1 MIRSRP
7 PQSTPRF
14 GALVGGTLLGTILVL
29 AGLLAAYLT
38 LATPILSNSV
48 PIASDGQ
55 GVPIGLGIWSFALIA
70 GGGLLIAGTN
80 RLAVTVASLRRTGSI
95 GGPAARAL
103 ASMPDAVA
111 VAAGVIPIEGRAIPE
126 VVIGAFGVAVVHAL
140 GSSKQVRHGPAGWE
154 ARTSDGWQ
162 PSDDPLDAAMRD
174 AERMRRWLGMA
185 DLDFIVRVYA
195 ALVVDDRAL
204 ERSPTCAVI
213 STQQIPAWI
222 ASLPRQ
228 RTLTAGRRDRLLSIV
243 ANRATAERGTR
254 GATAE
259 RGGRGANW

>member
-1 MIRSRP
+1 MIHSRP

-14 GALVGGTLLGTILVL
+14 GTLVGGTLFGTILAM
-29 AGLLAAYLT
+29 AGLLTAYLT
-38 LATPILSNSV
+38 LATPILSNAI
-48 PIASDGQ
+48 PTAGGGQ

-80 RLAVTVASLRRTGSI
+80 HLALTVVSLRRTRSI

-103 ASMPDAVA
+103 ASISDEVA
-111 VAAGVIPIEGRAIPE
+111 VAADVIPIEGRAIPE
-126 VVIGAFGVAVVHAL
+126 LVIGAFGVAVVHAL
-140 GSSKQVRHGPAGWE
+140 PSSKQVRHGPAGWE
-154 ARTSDGWQ
+154 ARTNDGWQ
-162 PSDDPLDAAMRD
+162 PVDNPLDAAMRD
-174 AERMRRWLGMA
+174 ADHVRRWLGMA

-222 ASLPRQ
+222 SSLPRQ
-228 RTLTAGRRDRLLSIV
+228 RTLTAGRRGRLLTIV
-243 ANRATAERGTR
+243 TKRAGAEHGAR

-259 RGGRGANW
+259 HGARGANW